1 MRIGSCSCFRLLQPG
16 FACLYSQLRRI
27 ARKSMAIIAR
37 GQIAPKNQPPR
48 GPVFRIGKAEKPT

>member
-1 MRIGSCSCFRLLQPG
+1 
-16 FACLYSQLRRI
+16 
-27 ARKSMAIIAR
+27 MAIIAR